1 MQIPLPSGMKYLLM
15 DDFLINNGCFSL
27 FILSFLASTLLPLGS
42 EWLLVVMVL
51 RGHDA
56 FLLVGVAT
64 AGNYLGACTT
74 YLIGIWGSSFLIQRV
89 LRINDTARIKAEHLY
104 EKYGSWTLLFSWFPV
119 IGDPICLAG
128 GVLGVGFFRFSLL
141 VFLGKVTRYIIVAM
155 LAMKGM

>member
-1 MQIPLPSGMKYLLM
+1 M
-15 DDFLINNGCFSL
+15 DDFLINNGYFSL

-51 RGHDA
+51 RGHDT
-56 FLLVGVAT
+56 FILVGVAT

-74 YLIGIWGSSFLIQRV
+74 YMVGIWGSSFLIQRV
-89 LRINDTARIKAEHLY
+89 LRINDIARIKA

-128 GVLGVGFFRFSLL
+128 GVLGVGFCRFSLL
-141 VFLGKVTRYIIVAM
+141 VFLGKLARYIIVAM
-155 LAMKGM
+155 LALKGGI